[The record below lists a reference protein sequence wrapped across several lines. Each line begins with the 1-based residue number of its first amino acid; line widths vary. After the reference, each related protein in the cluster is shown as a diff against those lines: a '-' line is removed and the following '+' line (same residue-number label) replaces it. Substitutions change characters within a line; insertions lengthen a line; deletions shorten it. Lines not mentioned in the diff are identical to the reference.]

1 MISGHV
7 FADVDGL
14 LHEGVQLEGLEFD
27 PVQGLVPV

>member
-7 FADVDGL
+7 FTDVEGL
-14 LHEGVQLEGLEFD
+14 WHEGVQLEGLEFD